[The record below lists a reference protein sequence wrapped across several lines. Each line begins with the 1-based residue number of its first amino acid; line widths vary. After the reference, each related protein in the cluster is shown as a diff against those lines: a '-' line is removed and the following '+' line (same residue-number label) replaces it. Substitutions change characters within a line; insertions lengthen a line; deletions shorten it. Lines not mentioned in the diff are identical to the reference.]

1 MPHQTHAVRQGLGL
15 TERWEARHARSVDDQ
30 RTFLV
35 SLRLVGVELGVG
47 DLAEARPAYA
57 LLLGVPGVPQ
67 PDGTHRF
74 PLERGSVALAG
85 GRPGRHA
92 LRFVADVEGTT
103 VPDVSTPG
111 LEVRVEPSGTETP
124 GGAAP
129 VAAIDHVVIQSPD
142 PDRAIAFWRD
152 RLGLRLAL
160 DRPFPDRGL
169 RLVFFRSGGL
179 TLEIAGAHPPS
190 EDRNGGDLI
199 HGVSYRVTDLAGHR
213 ERLLGAGLD
222 VSPIRTGMRPG
233 TIVATVRSGTAGVPT
248 LLLQLG

>member
-1 MPHQTHAVRQGLGL
+1 MSPQ
-15 TERWEARHARSVDDQ
+15 
-30 RTFLV
+30 
-35 SLRLVGVELGVG
+35 LVGVELGVG
-47 DLAEARPAYA
+47 DLAEARAAYA
-57 LLLGVPGVPQ
+57 LLLGVPGAPR
-67 PDGTHRF
+67 PDGTHAF
-74 PLERGSVALAG
+74 ALERGSVALAG

-92 LRFVADVEGTT
+92 LRFVADAAA
-103 VPDVSTPG
+103 VPDVSALG
-111 LEVRVEPSGTETP
+111 LEVRVEPSETEAP

-142 PDRAIAFWRD
+142 PDRAIALWRD

-179 TLEIAGAHPPS
+179 TLEIAGAHPPG
-190 EDRNGGDLI
+190 EDRDGADLI
-199 HGVSYRVTDLAGHR
+199 HGVSYRVTDLAAHR
-213 ERLLGAGLD
+213 EQLLGAGLD

-233 TIVATVRSGTAGVPT
+233 TMVATVRSGTAGVPT